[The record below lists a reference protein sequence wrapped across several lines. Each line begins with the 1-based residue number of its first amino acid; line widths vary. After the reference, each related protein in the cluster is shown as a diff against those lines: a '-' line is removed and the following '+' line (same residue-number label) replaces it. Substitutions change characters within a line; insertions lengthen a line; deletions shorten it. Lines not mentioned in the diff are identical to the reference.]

1 MEIIV
6 VDSLDLTLFVSL
18 NYVISIVLV
27 VRSIQK
33 KEIILKQTLV
43 NSLMLES
50 R

>member
-1 MEIIV
+1 VEIIV